1 MDFGIKGKI
10 ALVTAASKG
19 LGRGSAIA
27 LAGEGCRLAICAR
40 TQTDIELAARE
51 IAGQTRRE
59 VMPFVADM
67 SSPEHIDR
75 LLDAVRARL
84 GEPEIVVC
92 NAGGP
97 PPGNFATIKIEQFL
111 PAVELSHDELRPADV
126 RRVPAMIKKGW
137 GRIVYITSVSVKQ
150 PIPFILLSNTARAG
164 LAGFMKTVA
173 REIADTGVT
182 INAVLPGTHDT
193 DRVRQTAHT
202 RAATEGLSFE
212 EALRA
217 QGSNNPMRVLGD
229 AGDFGAVVAFLC
241 SKQARFV
248 TARTCWWTG
257 EPTPGWSESRNDP
270 DGRAVPRRQGRA
282 RHRRL
287 ERHRRRLGPAG
298 GRRRA
303 LLLPSVP
310 GIPRAPSP

>member
-1 MDFGIKGKI
+1 MDFGIKDKV

-19 LGRGSAIA
+19 LGRGTALA

-40 TQTDIELAARE
+40 TKHDIELAAGE
-51 IAGQTRRE
+51 IAARTRAE
-59 VMPFVADM
+59 VVPFVADM
-67 SSPEHIDR
+67 SRPEDIDR
-75 LLDAVRARL
+75 LLDGVRARL
-84 GEPEIVVC
+84 GDPDIVVC

-111 PAVELSHDELRPADV
+111 PAVELSMMSSIRMTYAA
-126 RRVPAMIKKGW
+126 VPAMIKKGW

-173 REIADTGVT
+173 REIAHTGVT
-182 INAVLPGTHDT
+182 VNAVLPGTHDT
-193 DRVRQTAHT
+193 ERVRQTAHT
-202 RAATEGLSFE
+202 RAATEGMSFE

-217 QGSNNPMRVLGD
+217 QGVNNPMRVLGD

-248 TARTCWWTG
+248 TG
-257 EPTPGWSESRNDP
+257 ENVLV
-270 DGRAVPRRQGRA
+270 DGGAY
-282 RHRRL
+282 
-287 ERHRRRLGPAG
+287 AG
-298 GRRRA
+298 
-303 LLLPSVP
+303 LV
-310 GIPRAPSP
+310 

>member
-1 MDFGIKGKI
+1 MDFGIKDKI

-19 LGRGSAIA
+19 LGRGSALA

-40 TQTDIELAARE
+40 TQPDIELAARE
-51 IAGQTRRE
+51 IAAQTGAE
-59 VMPFVADM
+59 VAPFVTDM
-67 SSPEHIDR
+67 SRAEDIDR
-75 LLDAVRARL
+75 LLDGVRSRL
-84 GEPEIVVC
+84 GEPDIVVC

-97 PPGNFATIKIEQFL
+97 PAGNFATIKIDQFL
-111 PAVELSHDELRPADV
+111 PAVELSMMSSIRLTYAA
-126 RRVPAMIKKGW
+126 VPAMIKKGW

-173 REIADTGVT
+173 REIAHTGVT
-182 INAVLPGTHDT
+182 VNAVLPGTHDT

-202 RAATEGLSFE
+202 RAGTEGMTFE

-217 QGSNNPMRVLGD
+217 QGSTNPMRVLGD

-248 TARTCWWTG
+248 TG
-257 EPTPGWSESRNDP
+257 ENVLV
-270 DGRAVPRRQGRA
+270 DGGAY
-282 RHRRL
+282 
-287 ERHRRRLGPAG
+287 AG
-298 GRRRA
+298 
-303 LLLPSVP
+303 LV
-310 GIPRAPSP
+310 